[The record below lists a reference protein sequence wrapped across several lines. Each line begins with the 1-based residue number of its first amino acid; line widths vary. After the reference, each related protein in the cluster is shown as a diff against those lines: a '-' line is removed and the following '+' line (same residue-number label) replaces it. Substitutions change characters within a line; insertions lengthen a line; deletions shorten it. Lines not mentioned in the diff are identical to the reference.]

1 MRSRFADI
9 WGRVA
14 VSIVAIVEAD
24 DGAEHQQPGDDD
36 PGMHFTVAVD
46 ADSDDDGLHNLND
59 SDED

>member
-1 MRSRFADI
+1 M
-9 WGRVA
+9 
-14 VSIVAIVEAD
+14 SIVAIVEAD